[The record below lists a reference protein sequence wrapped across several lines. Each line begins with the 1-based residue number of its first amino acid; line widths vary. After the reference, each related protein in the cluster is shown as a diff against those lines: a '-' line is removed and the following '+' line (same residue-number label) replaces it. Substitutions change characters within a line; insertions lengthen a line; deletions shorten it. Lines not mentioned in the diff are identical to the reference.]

1 MYGFNIPI
9 NMTDS
14 FIEKNATGNLKK
26 SIDGFIELLAVSPNG
41 SFKADY
47 NFGFIFQNRWFE
59 KSDTHDRIDNKKIQG
74 ESYNR
79 NNYAYELKLA
89 IEEYETRLKKV
100 QVMMYYTS
108 ESKVV
113 SLEITGVYEE
123 DYVEKSYEKNITFY
137 IW

>member
-1 MYGFNIPI
+1 MTGRFLDKNSTVNI
-9 NMTDS
+9 
-14 FIEKNATGNLKK
+14 KK
-26 SIDGFIELLAVSPNG
+26 SIDDFIELLAISPNG

-59 KSDTHDRIDNKKIQG
+59 KSDTSDRIDNKKIQG

-89 IEEYETRLKKV
+89 IENYETRLKKV
-100 QVMMYYTS
+100 QVMMYHTS
-108 ESKVV
+108 ESKKV
-113 SLEITGVYEE
+113 SLDITGVYEE
-123 DYVEKSYEKNITFY
+123 DFAEKLYEKNITFY

>member
-9 NMTDS
+9 KMTGR
-14 FIEKNATGNLKK
+14 FLEKNSTVNIKK
-26 SIDGFIELLAVSPNG
+26 SIDDFIELLAISPNG

-59 KSDTHDRIDNKKIQG
+59 KSDTSDRIDNKKIQG

-89 IEEYETRLKKV
+89 IENYETRLKKV
-100 QVMMYYTS
+100 QVMMYHTS
-108 ESKVV
+108 ESKKV
-113 SLEITGVYEE
+113 SLEITGIYEE
-123 DYVEKSYEKNITFY
+123 DYTEKMYEKNITFY